1 MASNADLASVTRVL
15 QRLHSEGVLPIN
27 VKYLYSVPSSSCT
40 AKVGAESSLVLVT
53 EAGSRAD
60 TMEYESFK
68 RKCET
73 LSEQWTDAIEV
84 SKSALDGAFH
94 DSPVHLRW
102 LAGAR
107 AKDFLVQASQLGVRG
122 PRARN
127 KGPAQPT
134 RTRAWPWEVE
144 QVMARLLLGVPN
156 KYPSIAPEVL
166 LVRCAL
172 LSKAGLGYGFSGR
185 GLKIDAA
192 TELWSAETGPCI
204 SVDCAALESPPRVA
218 AASSRSRSRSRS
230 PAVAPAVAPALAL
243 APPVIGNGFA
253 NEDLLCF
260 ED

>member
-1 MASNADLASVTRVL
+1 MTLHADLVSATRVL
-15 QRLHSEGVLPIN
+15 QRLHSEGALPIN
-27 VKYLYSVPSSSCT
+27 VKYLYSVPASST
-40 AKVGAESSLVLVT
+40 PQKVGAESTLVLVT

-60 TMEYESFK
+60 TMEYETFK

-84 SKSALDGAFH
+84 SKSALDEAFAE
-94 DSPVHLRW
+94 SPVQLRW

-107 AKDFLVQASQLGVRG
+107 AKDFLVQASQLGTRG
-122 PRARN
+122 PRALN
-127 KGPAQPT
+127 ASAKQPT

-156 KYPSIAPEVL
+156 KFPSIAPEVL
-166 LVRCAL
+166 IVRCAL

-192 TELWSAETGPCI
+192 TELWSAETGPCVA
-204 SVDCAALESPPRVA
+204 VDCAALESPSPPVA
-218 AASSRSRSRSRS
+218 AVRARSRSRSRS
-230 PAVAPAVAPALAL
+230 PVVSPVARLAV